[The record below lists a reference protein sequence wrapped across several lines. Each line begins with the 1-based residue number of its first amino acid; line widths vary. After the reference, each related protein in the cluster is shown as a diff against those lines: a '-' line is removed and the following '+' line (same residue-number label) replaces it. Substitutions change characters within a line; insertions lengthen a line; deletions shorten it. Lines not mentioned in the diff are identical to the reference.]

1 MPGIF
6 DDASM
11 AATIVRVRD
20 VAASVRWYRDKL
32 GLEPIYVGDDG
43 PDHPVAA
50 YSIAGV
56 VVSLWQLPAGQ
67 QRVPQDNDRN
77 SYVVVVMTGDLEP
90 ARRALL
96 ERGID
101 VGEIRRSANNEF
113 LWFHD
118 LDGNRF
124 ELSRPLI
131 AQEEGTGE
139 ATNGP

>member
-1 MPGIF
+1 M
-6 DDASM
+6 
-11 AATIVRVRD
+11 
-20 VAASVRWYRDKL
+20 
-32 GLEPIYVGDDG
+32 
-43 PDHPVAA
+43 
-50 YSIAGV
+50 
-56 VVSLWQLPAGQ
+56 SLWQLPAGQ